1 MALLFSLFMALGSL
15 GQYAALDVAAA
26 PGDLTDLAGNALQV
40 SGTSSL
46 EVDVVRCPEGFDPND
61 LFGTCTASGIG
72 GVTVD
77 VTSTD
82 PELGI
87 DLSET
92 TVAPD
97 GGGPGRTTFPDLPAG
112 EYAVSIDLAPES
124 GVRYYMYC
132 GVAGGGQPL
141 PANPDNALD
150 TIVTVPDATNV
161 ACDLYVIPTES
172 APPADPSTIDLW
184 AFTCLDS
191 ALPEGDSLDFADYQ
205 GACTDPAPNVDFHLV
220 QGGDD
225 TVQTTNAEGRTQF
238 EFPSGL
244 ETRFYSGVP
253 LEANEVLFCSVNN
266 GEADEIAI
274 DETGVSTFANASA
287 EDRTCSWFLIEEDVT
302 PTEPVTEEPTEPVT
316 EEPTE
321 PVTEEPTEPVTEEP
335 TEPVTEEPVSDST
348 ISLFAFTC
356 DFDAVAEPAAA
367 GFGEF
372 QAACPDVAPDV
383 DFHLNTGELGGIET
397 TDANGQASFTFPT
410 GEQVDFYAAV
420 PLEADEYL
428 FCSVDGGDASLIEM
442 DDQGVAHFDNT
453 AATAQTCSWF
463 LIEDAPATEEPT
475 EQPTEQP
482 TEIPTEQP
490 TEMPT
495 ETPTEDLPGGDGD
508 DLGQI
513 SVFAMVCPEGFD
525 PEEMGVDYDTLSANC
540 GTGVEDVS
548 FTFGYPNGNSDI
560 RVTDG
565 QNPIVF
571 SALQPGD
578 YTLYSSVPLEAAQEY
593 SFCTAD
599 GGNRYEREF
608 NSQGVTAFQDLE
620 SEQIDCEWY
629 IVPINQ
635 RGDETGG
642 SLEIHLSACPA
653 NFDGNN
659 IFDTCHGNGLA
670 GYEFTLDG
678 PDGQQAASTVIQQQG
693 GPGVVA
699 FTSLAPG
706 EYEFRGGPPGDFG
719 TVQLYCST
727 QPDNGTPDYSLDDF
741 VGSVNLGENEHVLCD
756 WYFLPEDASGVTP
769 TPTPTEEPE
778 RAEILV
784 TLYACPADGNLAG
797 SSQGQFEEN
806 CTEKVNDVT
815 FRIGDPNSAPL
826 SAKTGAS
833 GEGAVRFYDLLPGD
847 LTMTPSLPSTMKS
860 AAVFCTI
867 DGGSPYQKALS
878 NGGTTFVDVDGESIE
893 CSWFAVRKAEQP
905 APGPTGSITIREYLC
920 EKDRSDITDWDAECT
935 PGSTGTSYTIAN
947 TATGATADGTPG
959 QDGVYVFRSLGN
971 GFYTLQQ
978 NDGTWC
984 RAVADRVDSQSR
996 VIVEG
1001 GGNTDVVLYQ
1011 CNAVEGLP
1019 TTGSGP
1025 AGTITSGTDG
1035 VSRLQMLSIALM
1047 LVAIP
1052 LAVAGVLQA
1061 RWSSRQA
1068 AMVPDEPG
1076 QQASPVIHP
1085 DGRISMRF
1093 R

>member
-1 MALLFSLFMALGSL
+1 LLFSLFMALGSL
-15 GQYAALDVAAA
+15 GQFAAMDVAAA
-26 PGDLTDLAGNALQV
+26 PGELTDLAGSALQV
-40 SGTSSL
+40 TGTSSL

-61 LFGTCTASGIG
+61 LFGTCTASGID
-72 GVTVD
+72 GVTVE
-77 VTSTD
+77 VTSVD
-82 PELGI
+82 PALGI
-87 DLSET
+87 DLSEVT
-92 TVAPD
+92 DAPD

-112 EYAVSIDLAPES
+112 EFAVSIGLTPEA

-141 PANPDNALD
+141 PANPDDALD
-150 TIVTVPDATNV
+150 TIVTVADATDV
-161 ACDLYVIPTES
+161 GCDLYVIPTES
-172 APPADPSTIDLW
+172 TPPADPSTIDLW

-205 GACTDPAPNVDFHLV
+205 GACTDPAPNVDFHVV
-220 QGGDD
+220 QGSDD
-225 TVQTTNAEGRTQF
+225 TLQVTDSQGRTQF
-238 EFPSGL
+238 EFPSGV

-253 LEANEVLFCSVNN
+253 LEANEVLFCAVNN
-266 GEADEIAI
+266 GEAEEVTI
-274 DETGVSTFANASA
+274 DETGVSTFPNATA
-287 EDRTCSWFLIEEDVT
+287 EDRTCSWFLIDEAPATEA
-302 PTEPVTEEPTEPVT
+302 PTEAPTELPTEQPTDEPTEQPTEEPTEI
-316 EEPTE
+316 PTDV
-321 PVTEEPTEPVTEEP
+321 P
-335 TEPVTEEPVSDST
+335 TEEPVEDST
-348 ISLFAFTC
+348 ISLTAFTC
-356 DFDAVAEPAAA
+356 DFDAVENPGAAT
-367 GFGEF
+367 FSEF
-372 QAACPDVAPDV
+372 QAACGDVAPGV
-383 DFHLNTGELGGIET
+383 DFHMNTGELGDVQT
-397 TDANGQASFTFPT
+397 TGGNGQVNFSFPT

-428 FCSVDGGDASLIEM
+428 FCSVGGDASAVPM
-442 DDQGVAHFDNT
+442 DDQGVAHFENT
-453 AATAQTCSWF
+453 ATTAQTCSWF
-463 LIEDAPATEEPT
+463 LIDEAPATEAPTEEPT

-482 TEIPTEQP
+482 TDVPTEQP
-490 TEMPT
+490 TELPT
-495 ETPTEDLPGGDGD
+495 EQPTEDLPGGDGD

-560 RVTDG
+560 RVSDG

-593 SFCTAD
+593 SFCTSD

-608 NSQGVTAFQDLE
+608 NSQGVTAFEDMA

-642 SLEIHLSACPA
+642 SLEIHLSTCPV

-659 IFDTCHGNGLA
+659 IFDTCHSNGLA
-670 GYEFTLDG
+670 GYEFVLDG
-678 PDGQQAASTVIQQQG
+678 PDGEQTASTVIQQQD

-719 TVQLYCST
+719 TVELFCST
-727 QPDNGTPDYSLDDF
+727 QPDSGTPEYSLDDF
-741 VGSVNLGENEHVLCD
+741 VGSVTLGENEHVLCD
-756 WYFLPEDASGVTP
+756 WYFLPEDASGQTP
-769 TPTPTEEPE
+769 TPTPTEEPS

-784 TLYACPADGNLAG
+784 TLYACPADANLAG
-797 SSQGQFEEN
+797 SGQGKFEES

-815 FRIGDPNSAPL
+815 FKIGDPNSAPL

-833 GEGAVRFYDLLPGD
+833 GEGAVRFFDLLPGD
-847 LTMTPSLPSTMKS
+847 LTMTPSLPSDLKS

-867 DGGSPYQKALS
+867 DDGTPYQKALS

-893 CSWFAVRKAEQP
+893 CSWFASRQAEQP
-905 APGPTGSITIREYLC
+905 PEGPTGSITVREYLC
-920 EKDRSDITDWDAECT
+920 EKDRSEITDWDAECK

-947 TATGATADGTPG
+947 TATGTTADGTPG
-959 QDGVYVFRSLGN
+959 EDGIYVFRGLAN
-971 GFYTLQQ
+971 GFYTLKQ

-1025 AGTITSGTDG
+1025 AGTITSGVEG

-1047 LVAIP
+1047 VIAVP
-1052 LAVAGVLQA
+1052 LAVAAVLQA
-1061 RWSSRQA
+1061 RWSHRVA
-1068 AMVPDEPG
+1068 ASIPDDPG
-1076 QQASPVIHP
+1076 QLAGPTIHP
-1085 DGRISMRF
+1085 DGRITMRF